1 MPCKNHFFFICD
13 KPNLPNLL
21 ESIELISCESR
32 SLSFFI
38 TTILCCESYMV
49 GAKTFSTV
57 SEWSVQTCPQQLLP
71 HNNLNQI
78 TQNRHEKES

>member
-1 MPCKNHFFFICD
+1 
-13 KPNLPNLL
+13 
-21 ESIELISCESR
+21 
-32 SLSFFI
+32 
-38 TTILCCESYMV
+38 MV